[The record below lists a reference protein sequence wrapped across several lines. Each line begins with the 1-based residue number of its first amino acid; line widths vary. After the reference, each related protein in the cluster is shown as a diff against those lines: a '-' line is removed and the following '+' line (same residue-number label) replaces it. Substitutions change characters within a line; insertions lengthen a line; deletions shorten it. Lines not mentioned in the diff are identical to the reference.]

1 MRGAIFDLGGV
12 AVEWSNE
19 TTYGHIQE
27 RYGIPAGDF
36 RREAE
41 KRMPHVQTGEESEEH
56 WMTDVFRHFGVQG
69 SSDVWGTTFE
79 AARYNDK
86 VIEIVQRLRR
96 NGYRV
101 AALSNLEPSRARWL
115 RRHDIDA
122 LFDHVVFSY
131 EAGMRKPDLK
141 PGAKRDL
148 SIYILTLQRLGV
160 EARDCVFID
169 DNANCVAAAESVGMR
184 GIRFID
190 APRLEAELRS
200 LGFKA
205 D

>member
-19 TTYGHIQE
+19 TTYKYIQE
-27 RYGIPAGDF
+27 KYGIPAEDF

-41 KRMPHVQTGEESEEH
+41 KRMPRVQTGDESEAK
-56 WMTDVFRHFGVQG
+56 WITDVFRHFGVQD

-79 AARYNDK
+79 AARYNEK
-86 VIEIVQRLRR
+86 VIEIVQRLRG
-96 NGYRV
+96 NGYCV

-122 LFDHVVFSY
+122 LFDTVVFSC
-131 EAGMRKPDLK
+131 EVGMRKPDLQ
-141 PGAKRDL
+141 PGGERDL
-148 SIYILTLQRLGV
+148 NVYILTLNRLGL
-160 EARDCVFID
+160 EAGDCLFVD
-169 DNANCVAAAESVGMR
+169 DNANCVAAAESAGLK
-184 GIRFID
+184 GIRFRD
-190 APRLEAELRS
+190 APRLKAELRD
-200 LGFKA
+200 LGFKT